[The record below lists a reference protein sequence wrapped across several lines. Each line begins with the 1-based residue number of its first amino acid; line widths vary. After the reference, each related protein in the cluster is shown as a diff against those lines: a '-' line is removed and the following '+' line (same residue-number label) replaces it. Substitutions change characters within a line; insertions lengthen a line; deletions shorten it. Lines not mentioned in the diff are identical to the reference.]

1 MSSCKVLK
9 VSFYY
14 PTNKRNFIVI
24 PFQGE
29 IGLYID
35 GPRVLM
41 GYMTFPFVIV
51 ASIVCS
57 LIGWDFV
64 FFWEGG
70 IIPIAIILIWAVLVF
85 IGLRIFTNALDE
97 PQVYI
102 PYFKK
107 FESQDAVL

>member
-1 MSSCKVLK
+1 
-9 VSFYY
+9 
-14 PTNKRNFIVI
+14 
-24 PFQGE
+24 
-29 IGLYID
+29 
-35 GPRVLM
+35 M